1 MTAVNLQVSHLV
13 NLGNNIHDI
22 HDVINFIQVYTHVHV
37 YIYDNRDADKKPTE
51 LKKIMY
57 SVCQNVIH

>member
-1 MTAVNLQVSHLV
+1 MYMCTC
-13 NLGNNIHDI
+13 
-22 HDVINFIQVYTHVHV
+22 
-37 YIYDNRDADKKPTE
+37 IYDNRDADKKPTE